1 MARAPTT
8 YTHRIHGV
16 ELTITCEPCNAP
28 TQEIAGALSL
38 ALALHI
44 QDQDKL
50 QDDITKQAQEDDN
63 GT

>member
-1 MARAPTT
+1 MAQAPKT
-8 YTHRIHGV
+8 YTHRFHGV
-16 ELTITCEPCNAP
+16 EMTITCEPCNP
-28 TQEIAGALSL
+28 TAQEIAGALSM
-38 ALALHI
+38 AMTLHI